1 MGRIVTKILDFH
13 SRFTVYSMT
22 SRCCRTQRSTV
33 HIHDLKWQKFGL
45 ALHQKYPNRHLPEAK
60 TGSYLNDKII
70 LIITPRASASYIIK
84 CFNTLTELFTKTQS
98 SHKRYFFQQ
107 NICLHAAPRASAAK
121 LSTHLFH
128 TSRRAGLAFWIK
140 SSHQNLETGYYV
152 PLRF

>member
-45 ALHQKYPNRHLPEAK
+45 ALHQKYPNRHLPEAR

-84 CFNTLTELFTKTQS
+84 CFNTLTELFT
-98 SHKRYFFQQ
+98 
-107 NICLHAAPRASAAK
+107 NIVKSQKILFPTKYLPTCSAQGFCCQAIH
-121 LSTHLFH
+121 SFH